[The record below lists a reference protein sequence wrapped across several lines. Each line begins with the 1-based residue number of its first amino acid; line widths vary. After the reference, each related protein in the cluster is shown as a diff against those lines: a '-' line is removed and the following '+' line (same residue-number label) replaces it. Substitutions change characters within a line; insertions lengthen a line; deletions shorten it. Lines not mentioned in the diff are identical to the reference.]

1 MAKFPK
7 NFTNPAEV
15 TICFVKGSFECLLP
29 HLNTMYINKPTW
41 NVKGGKGI
49 SLGTSDHVG
58 NLVHYTLLSQIL
70 SSMLALG

>member
-7 NFTNPAEV
+7 NLTNPAEV
-15 TICFVKGSFECLLP
+15 TICIRKVSFECLQP
-29 HLNTMYINKPTW
+29 HLNTVYINEPTW
-41 NVKGGKGI
+41 KVKGGEGI

-70 SSMLALG
+70 SPMLALG